1 MNLGSPNAAVPWPAR
16 ESEMPIVVQD
26 PRKGKSVVSEG
37 ALLKR
42 KFSRVNNRQN

>member
-1 MNLGSPNAAVPWPAR
+1 MNLGSPNAAMSGLAR
-16 ESEMPIVVQD
+16 ESEVPIVVQD

-42 KFSRVNNRQN
+42 RFSKGNNRQN